1 MVLIQG
7 FNLVIEIAPDTNAT
21 DSVEEEFYFK
31 MPYLALI
38 DIEVWKGK
46 NPWSYNVG
54 QLLQEFYEK
63 MKTNLKFKILGL
75 ALQTAAQIHYAKIL
89 QLIQSEE
96 KFKEHL
102 DIEIK
107 RHETAALGRLGLP
120 LRRLG
125 EEADSEELF
134 DELVFVLL
142 DEKRRLER
150 KKKLEEQHKEGVHR
164 SRRVPLTEAI
174 DMDHFYEVDADR
186 MNIQEKN
193 DLVLQTIKRLC
204 SQAPK
209 GEISFVNLLK
219 ELGGFAADPRIQTAR
234 VLLSLL
240 FLIADKN
247 AGIDA
252 DQDIESKQ
260 IYIRA
265 HS

>member
-1 MVLIQG
+1 M
-7 FNLVIEIAPDTNAT
+7 IEIEPDAKVK
-21 DSVEEEFYFK
+21 DSSEEEFYFE
-31 MPYLALI
+31 MPYLALV
-38 DIEVWKGK
+38 DTDVWKGK
-46 NPWSYNVG
+46 NPWSYDVG
-54 QLLQEFYEK
+54 KLLQEFYEK
-63 MKTNLKFKILGL
+63 MKHNLKFKILGL

-102 DIEIK
+102 DIEKK

-134 DELVFVLL
+134 DDLVDVLL

-150 KKKLEEQHKEGVHR
+150 KKKQEEKQKEGVHR
-164 SRRVPLTEAI
+164 TRRVPLTEAI
-174 DMDHFYEVDADR
+174 DMDNFYEVDADR

-204 SQAPK
+204 SQAPN
-209 GEISFVNLLK
+209 GEILFVNLLK
-219 ELGGFAADPRIQTAR
+219 ELGGLAADPRIQTAR

-240 FLIADKN
+240 FLIADKS
-247 AGIDA
+247 AGIEA
-252 DQDIESKQ
+252 DQDIDSKQ